1 LSASFICGPSGYL
14 SETACLIAAAGDAN
28 GKHLRLCEVANG
40 PLATIVRSEFGKRS
54 PEANGLGAG
63 ALIPLA
69 PRGLAVPMFATPA
82 FAQTASSPMEPLGG
96 LLIPMLLMLGIFYFF
111 LIRPQ
116 SQRAKELRERVNAVR
131 RGDTVI
137 TSGGMVGKVLKASDT
152 SDEIEVELAENLRV
166 RVVKSTLLEVRS
178 KGEPVKEAT

>member
-1 LSASFICGPSGYL
+1 MFI
-14 SETACLIAAAGDAN
+14 
-28 GKHLRLCEVANG
+28 
-40 PLATIVRSEFGKRS
+40 S
-54 PEANGLGAG
+54 PAYAQ
-63 ALIPLA
+63 
-69 PRGLAVPMFATPA
+69 VPGGGSDPFT
-82 FAQTASSPMEPLGG
+82 G

-116 SQRAKELRERVNAVR
+116 SQRAKQLRERVNAVR

-166 RVVKSTLLEVRS
+166 KIVKSTLLEVRS
-178 KGEPVKEAT
+178 KGEPVKDAT